1 MLNKISMSA
10 ENFMKVIFMHEQN
23 DSCDTKPGS
32 IAKALGITSAAATDM
47 SRNLSDKKLVRYEK
61 YRQLKLT
68 PEGKKLALK
77 VIRKH
82 RLWETFL
89 YKTFQM
95 SLHEI
100 HREAEM
106 LEHQTTEF
114 LAEKISSYLGDP
126 EVDPHGDPIPSVDG
140 ELEVEIGQIPL
151 SIAEPE
157 TNYVITRLIG
167 SDREFFD
174 FCNRNDIN
182 IGARLTVEKQYTD
195 HRMTEISLN
204 QIRLL
209 LNADFSDFIYAE
221 PLP

>member
-1 MLNKISMSA
+1 MLNIFSTSA
-10 ENFMKVIFMHEQN
+10 ENFIKTIFMHEQ
-23 DSCDTKPGS
+23 SRSFDTKPGS

-47 SRNLSDKKLVRYEK
+47 ARNLADKKLVQYEK
-61 YRQLKLT
+61 YRQLELT
-68 PEGKKLALK
+68 PEGEKLALK

-89 YKTFQM
+89 YRIFQM

-100 HREAEM
+100 HREAEL

-126 EVDPHGDPIPSVDG
+126 VVDPHGDPIPSADG
-140 ELEVEIGQIPL
+140 ELDIKTGLIPL
-151 SIAEPE
+151 SLAEPDKD
-157 TNYVITRLIG
+157 YVITRIAG
-167 SDREFFD
+167 SDKEFFD

-182 IGARLTVEKQYTD
+182 IGSTLTVEKQYAG
-195 HRMTEISLN
+195 HRMVEISLN

-209 LNADFSDFIYAE
+209 LNADFSDFIYVE
-221 PLP
+221 PLS

>member
-1 MLNKISMSA
+1 MLNNISAPA
-10 ENFMKVIFMHEQN
+10 ENFVKVIYMHEQN
-23 DSCDTKPGS
+23 IRFDTKPGS

-47 SRNLSDKKLVRYEK
+47 ARNLSDKKLVHYEK
-61 YRQLKLT
+61 YRQLELT
-68 PEGKKLALK
+68 PEGRKLALK

-89 YKTFQM
+89 YKTLRM

-106 LEHQTTEF
+106 LEHQTSEF

-126 EVDPHGDPIPSVDG
+126 AVDPHGDPIPGLDG
-140 ELEVEIGQIPL
+140 KLETDKGHIPL
-151 SIAEPE
+151 SITEPGK
-157 TNYVITRLIG
+157 NYMITRLSG

-174 FCNRNDIN
+174 FCQRNDI
-182 IGARLTVEKQYTD
+182 IVGVKLTVEKQYTD

-209 LNADFSDFIYAE
+209 LNADFSDFIYVDLI
-221 PLP
+221 P